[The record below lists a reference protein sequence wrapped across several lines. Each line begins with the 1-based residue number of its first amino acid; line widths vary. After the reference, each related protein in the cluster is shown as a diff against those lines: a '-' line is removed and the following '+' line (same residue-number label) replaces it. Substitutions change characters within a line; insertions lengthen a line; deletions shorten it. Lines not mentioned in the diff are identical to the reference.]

1 MCLLSNTVTSDVVQ
15 LLLEDPAEDAGANM
29 TEETSD
35 GGDNNTINLNQ
46 AITLI
51 QKVFNF
57 QGIVDP
63 TVNNNST
70 PQPDLNTVDANG
82 GATVGEKD

>member
-1 MCLLSNTVTSDVVQ
+1 MWYNYY
-15 LLLEDPAEDAGANM
+15 
-29 TEETSD
+29 

-70 PQPDLNTVDANG
+70 PQPDLNTVDVNG